1 MYSNHTDSDVSNLRK
16 TQGFSFGVG
25 KQVYRSPQSL
35 LFHVCCM
42 EDGIMAFLKDQFKI
56 QGNRMLERTV
66 GPKDDKICT
75 FNAERQIRDVIL
87 VLSDQHFLQKYQ

>member
-16 TQGFSFGVG
+16 TQGVCLGVG

-42 EDGIMAFLKDQFKI
+42 EDGIIAFSKDQFKI
-56 QGNRMLERTV
+56 QANRILGRTV
-66 GPKDDKICT
+66 GLKNDKICT
-75 FNAERQIRDVIL
+75 FNAEWQIHDVIL
-87 VLSDQHFLQKYQ
+87 VLKDQHFLQKYQ